1 MKTIGEIFKDRPELL
16 EEPEVKELVEQF
28 KYQFNIIKKRKMDY
42 WDKVT
47 ELTMN
52 SEFFVIEGTSCHDT
66 VAAIHDL
73 SFEQKHA
80 F

>member
-1 MKTIGEIFKDRPELL
+1 MKTIDEIFKNRPELL
-16 EEPEVKELVEQF
+16 EEPEVKELIEQF
-28 KYQFNIIKKRKMDY
+28 RFQFNTIKKRKMKF

-52 SEFFVIEGTSCHDT
+52 SEFFVIEGVSCRDT
-66 VAAIHDL
+66 AAAIHDL
-73 SFEQKHA
+73 SFQQEHT

>member
-1 MKTIGEIFKDRPELL
+1 MKTIGEIFKNRPELL

-28 KYQFNIIKKRKMDY
+28 KFQFNTIKKRKMDY

-47 ELTMN
+47 KLTMN
-52 SEFFVIEGTSCHDT
+52 SEFFVIDGTSCKDT

-73 SFEQKHA
+73 SFQQEHM